1 MRVRVASRSAISL
14 WFMVVGGGLS
24 GGFGGELS
32 VGFDGGFGG
41 VASRAFIAKA
51 ETFRHSRFLWRG
63 ECWAW
68 RCGFTVRLHG

>member
-1 MRVRVASRSAISL
+1 
-14 WFMVVGGGLS
+14 
-24 GGFGGELS
+24 LS